1 MKKLLLICALAI
13 AFTLISGATFAQTTS
28 PADASAAARPKQEQ
42 TIGEV
47 VTIDATTGEVTIKTE
62 SGKTFSV
69 NTSDQTSYLRIAP
82 GERNLANAAKI
93 TRTDIKVGDR
103 VLVRPTT
110 GAASVEGQPFL
121 ARQLIVI
128 SKESLAA
135 RDEQRAREDAR
146 RRINGRITSINPQTK
161 EITITA
167 RSRDAMDTV
176 IINASASNVRLLR
189 YAPDSSR
196 REDAQPIS
204 FSDLKVG
211 DQLRAVGDRSSDGTH
226 FTPEEIV
233 TGAFTRTI
241 GTVQSTDV
249 AKNEITIK
257 DDQSGKTFT
266 IAIGQRSVLH
276 RLPADFEERMAKFR
290 EEAQQRRAQAQA
302 QGTGGV
308 TGANATPN
316 GQTGERR
323 NERTGGNQEG
333 ANGGQGRGQR
343 GGGFGGGFGGP
354 GGGGAFQR
362 LFEGMPAITV
372 ADLKK
377 GDMVVVQGT
386 PSATDASRIT
396 AINLTTGDAALM
408 KRMQQFQG
416 RPGGDRNMSPG
427 LPGSVV
433 GTGSGSER
441 DRP

>member
-13 AFTLISGATFAQTTS
+13 AFTLISSATFAQTTS
-28 PADASAAARPKQEQ
+28 PADSGASSRPKQEQ
-42 TIGEV
+42 MVGEV
-47 VTIDATTGEVTIKTE
+47 ATIDATTGQVTIKTE

-69 NTSDQTSYLRIAP
+69 STSDQTSYLRIAP
-82 GERNLANAAKI
+82 GEKNLNNAAKI

-103 VLVRPTT
+103 VLVRPAT
-110 GAASVEGQPFL
+110 GAGVVEGQPVL
-121 ARQLIVI
+121 ARQLIVV

-135 RDEQRAREDAR
+135 RDEQRARDDVR
-146 RRINGRITSINPQTK
+146 RRINGRITAIDPQTK
-161 EITITA
+161 EIAITA
-167 RSRDAMDTV
+167 RSRDGVDTV

-189 YAPDSSR
+189 YAPDSTR
-196 REDAQPIS
+196 REDAQPSS
-204 FSDLKVG
+204 FADLKVG

-233 TGAFTRTI
+233 TGAFTRAI

-257 DDQSGKTFT
+257 DDQSGKTYT
-266 IAIGQRSVLH
+266 IAVGQRSVLH
-276 RLPADFEERMAKFR
+276 RLPADFEARMAKLR
-290 EEAQQRRAQAQA
+290 EEAQQRRAATEA
-302 QGTGGV
+302 QGAGGSTGGS
-308 TGANATPN
+308 ATPN

-333 ANGGQGRGQR
+333 TGGGQGRGGR

-354 GGGGAFQR
+354 GGGGGFQR
-362 LFEGMPAITV
+362 LFEGMPAITI

-396 AINLTTGDAALM
+396 LINLTTGDAALM

-416 RPGGDRNMSPG
+416 RPSGDRNMSPG

-433 GTGSGSER
+433 GTGSGGER

>member
-1 MKKLLLICALAI
+1 MKKLLLICALVI

-28 PADASAAARPKQEQ
+28 PADAGAAARPKQEQ
-42 TIGEV
+42 MIGEV
-47 VTIDATTGEVTIKTE
+47 VAIDATTGGVTIKTE

-110 GAASVEGQPFL
+110 GATSVEGQPVL
-121 ARQLIVI
+121 ARQLIVV
-128 SKESLAA
+128 SKESLTA

-167 RSRDAMDTV
+167 RSRDAMDSV
-176 IINASASNVRLLR
+176 VINASASNVRLLR

-249 AKNEITIK
+249 AKNEITVK

-302 QGTGGV
+302 ADGGT
-308 TGANATPN
+308 TGTNATPN

-323 NERTGGNQEG
+323 ERTGGNQDG
-333 ANGGQGRGQR
+333 AGGGQGRGQR
-343 GGGFGGGFGGP
+343 GGGGFGGGFGGP
-354 GGGGAFQR
+354 GGGGGFQR

>member
-1 MKKLLLICALAI
+1 
-13 AFTLISGATFAQTTS
+13 
-28 PADASAAARPKQEQ
+28 
-42 TIGEV
+42 V
-47 VTIDATTGEVTIKTE
+47 
-62 SGKTFSV
+62 
-69 NTSDQTSYLRIAP
+69 
-82 GERNLANAAKI
+82 
-93 TRTDIKVGDR
+93 
-103 VLVRPTT
+103 
-110 GAASVEGQPFL
+110 
-121 ARQLIVI
+121 
-128 SKESLAA
+128 
-135 RDEQRAREDAR
+135 
-146 RRINGRITSINPQTK
+146 
-161 EITITA
+161 
-167 RSRDAMDTV
+167 RSRDAIDTV

-189 YAPDSSR
+189 YAPDSTR
-196 REDAQPIS
+196 REDAQPSS
-204 FSDLKVG
+204 FADLKVG

-233 TGAFTRTI
+233 TGAFTRAI

-257 DDQSGKTFT
+257 DDQSGKTYT
-266 IAIGQRSVLH
+266 VAIGQRSVLH

-302 QGTGGV
+302 AGAGAGTGGS
-308 TGANATPN
+308 ATPPN

-333 ANGGQGRGQR
+333 AGGGQGRGQR
-343 GGGFGGGFGGP
+343 GGGGFGGGLGGP
-354 GGGGAFQR
+354 GGGGGFQR

-408 KRMQQFQG
+408 KRMQFQG
-416 RPGGDRNMSPG
+416 RPNGDRNMSPG

-433 GTGSGSER
+433 GTGSGGER